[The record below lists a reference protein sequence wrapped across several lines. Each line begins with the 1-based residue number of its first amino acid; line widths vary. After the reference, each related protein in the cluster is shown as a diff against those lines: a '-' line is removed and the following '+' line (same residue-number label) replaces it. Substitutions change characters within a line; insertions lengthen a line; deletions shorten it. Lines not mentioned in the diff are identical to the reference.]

1 MRILFI
7 DNYDSFVYNIVQYFG
22 KITKDIKV
30 VRNDC
35 ISVDEAVR
43 YRPDG
48 IVISP
53 GPGRPENAGRSMEI
67 IKAFS
72 GKTPILGV
80 CLGHQ
85 AIGCVF
91 GAKVVRAKKIVHGKT
106 SQIKHNGKGIFSG
119 VDNPF
124 TATRYHSLVI
134 EEAPRLNKARKSRRS
149 RPGTNNSLEITAR
162 SDDGEIMGIKVKGS
176 DIYGV
181 QFHPESI
188 LTTEGFK
195 IIANFCRIADK

>member
-1 MRILFI
+1 MRILFV

-22 KITKDIKV
+22 RITKDIKV
-30 VRNDC
+30 VRNDEVTVSE
-35 ISVDEAVR
+35 IVS

-53 GPGRPENAGRSMEI
+53 GPGTPDKAGRSMEI
-67 IKAFS
+67 IKAVA

-85 AIGCVF
+85 AIGRVF
-91 GAKVVRAKKIVHGKT
+91 GAKVVRARKIVHGKT
-106 SQIKHNGKGIFSG
+106 SLIQHNGKGIFLG
-119 VDNPF
+119 VKNPF
-124 TATRYHSLVI
+124 TATRYHSLII
-134 EEAPRLNKARKSRRS
+134 EKAL
-149 RPGTNNSLEITAR
+149 PPLEITAR
-162 SDDGEIMGIKVKGS
+162 TKDNEIMGVRVKGM

-188 LTTEGFK
+188 LTPEGFK
-195 IIANFCRIADK
+195 IIENFCRIADK

>member
-1 MRILFI
+1 
-7 DNYDSFVYNIVQYFG
+7 
-22 KITKDIKV
+22 
-30 VRNDC
+30 
-35 ISVDEAVR
+35 
-43 YRPDG
+43 
-48 IVISP
+48 
-53 GPGRPENAGRSMEI
+53 
-67 IKAFS
+67 FS

>member
-22 KITKDIKV
+22 RITKDIKV
-30 VRNDC
+30 VRNDV
-35 ISVDEAVR
+35 ISVEAAAE

-53 GPGRPENAGRSMEI
+53 GPGRPDDAGRSMEI
-67 IKAFS
+67 IKAFA

-85 AIGCVF
+85 AIGRVF

-106 SQIKHNGKGIFSG
+106 SQIKHNGKGVFAG

-124 TATRYHSLVI
+124 TATRYHSLII
-134 EEAPRLNKARKSRRS
+134 EKAV
-149 RPGTNNSLEITAR
+149 PSLEITAR
-162 SDDGEIMGIKVKGS
+162 TKDKEIMGIKVKGK

-188 LTTEGFK
+188 LTPEGFQ
-195 IIANFCRIADK
+195 IIANFCRIAHKK

>member
-1 MRILFI
+1 MRIFFV

-22 KITKDIKV
+22 RITKDIRV
-30 VRNDC
+30 ARNDAV
-35 ISVDEAVR
+35 SVADVKS

-53 GPGRPENAGRSMEI
+53 GPGTPDKAGRSMEI
-67 IKAFS
+67 IKAFA
-72 GKTPILGV
+72 GQKPILGV

-85 AIGCVF
+85 AIGRVF

-106 SQIKHNGKGIFSG
+106 SLVKHKGKGIFRG
-119 VDNPF
+119 VENPF
-124 TATRYHSLVI
+124 TATRYHSLII
-134 EEAPRLNKARKSRRS
+134 EKAV
-149 RPGTNNSLEITAR
+149 PALEITALTE
-162 SDDGEIMGIKVKGS
+162 DKEIMGVKVKGM
-176 DIYGV
+176 DVYGV

-195 IIANFCRIADK
+195 IIENFCRIADK

>member
-1 MRILFI
+1 LRILFI

-22 KITKDIKV
+22 RITLDIKV
-30 VRNDC
+30 VRND
-35 ISVDEAVR
+35 VVTVADVKK

-48 IVISP
+48 IVVSP
-53 GPGRPENAGRSMEI
+53 GPGIPDKAGRSMEI
-67 IKAFS
+67 IKAFA

-85 AIGCVF
+85 AIGRVF

-106 SQIKHNGKGIFSG
+106 SQIKHNGKEIFAG
-119 VDNPF
+119 VENPF
-124 TATRYHSLVI
+124 TATRYHSLII
-134 EEAPRLNKARKSRRS
+134 EKAV
-149 RPGTNNSLEITAR
+149 PAFEITAR
-162 SDDGEIMGIKVKGS
+162 TKDKEIMGIKVRGK

-195 IIANFCRIADK
+195 IVANFCRIARKR

>member
-1 MRILFI
+1 LRILFI

-22 KITKDIKV
+22 RITKDIKV
-30 VRNDC
+30 VRNDV
-35 ISVDEAVR
+35 ISVEAAAE

-53 GPGRPENAGRSMEI
+53 GPGRPDDAGRSMEI
-67 IKAFS
+67 IKAFA

-85 AIGCVF
+85 AIGRVF

-106 SQIKHNGKGIFSG
+106 SQIKHNGKGVFAG

-124 TATRYHSLVI
+124 TATRYHSLII
-134 EEAPRLNKARKSRRS
+134 EKAV
-149 RPGTNNSLEITAR
+149 PSLEITAR
-162 SDDGEIMGIKVKGS
+162 TKDKEIMGIKVKGK

-188 LTTEGFK
+188 LTPEGFQ
-195 IIANFCRIADK
+195 IIANFCRIAHKK